1 MQSLSTSSYF
11 HRATTSL
18 SAGELTAFNGG
29 RSEYLLPLRDHEPEE
44 RRRARCLRWRPP
56 SDRLPAR
63 LVVAA
68 CADAVRLLR
77 DRRSSGACRSGRWIH
92 HRTSSLHSARIGWKT
107 STAYYASPKPNPNML
122 IDVIVGRPNDVSD
135 AFPDA
140 RAALWLQATVTTPS
154 AGPGFGFKGLC
165 FFFQKLIFDDLINQH
180 YKLIFWYNHLFF
192 IV

>member
-1 MQSLSTSSYF
+1 VSKRQVDPPP
-11 HRATTSL
+11 H
-18 SAGELTAFNGG
+18 ELVALGT
-29 RSEYLLPLRDHEPEE
+29 
-44 RRRARCLRWRPP
+44 
-56 SDRLPAR
+56 DR
-63 LVVAA
+63 
-68 CADAVRLLR
+68 
-77 DRRSSGACRSGRWIH
+77 
-92 HRTSSLHSARIGWKT
+92 